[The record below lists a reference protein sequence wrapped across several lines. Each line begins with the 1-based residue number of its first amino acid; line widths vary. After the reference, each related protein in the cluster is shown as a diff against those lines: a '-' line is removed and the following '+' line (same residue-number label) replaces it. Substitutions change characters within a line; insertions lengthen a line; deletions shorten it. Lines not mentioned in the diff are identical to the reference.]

1 MTVGWWL
8 LKRAATANINIRQNR
23 GGLRLPVIR
32 RMTLLPARSTASFG
46 KPDLKTK
53 TMSTKFLIVIEKT
66 PNNLSAFSP
75 DLPGCVATG
84 ATQLEVE
91 ERMRDAIRMHLDG
104 MREDGVAIPEPLSVA
119 EYIDA

>member
-1 MTVGWWL
+1 
-8 LKRAATANINIRQNR
+8 
-23 GGLRLPVIR
+23 
-32 RMTLLPARSTASFG
+32 
-46 KPDLKTK
+46 
-53 TMSTKFLIVIEKT
+53 MSTRYLVIIEKT

-84 ATQLEVE
+84 ATQAEVE

-104 MREDGVAIPEPLSVA
+104 MREDGVAIPEPSSVA